1 MKNILLSTIFL
12 LSLFSTFKAIAQEN
26 EEEEKK
32 HLISVSLGYAY
43 IHKGASEGSESADGV
58 LVPSLGLNYFY
69 ELSPKWEI
77 GLMTDFEFGSY
88 IIFEKDLKRENAF
101 IAAAVAS
108 YSLTKS
114 WRFLAGGGIE
124 FEKEKN
130 LGIVRLGTEYN
141 FNLKNNWLISPEI
154 LYDIKEGF
162 DTWSFS
168 VVFTKKF

>member
-1 MKNILLSTIFL
+1 MKNFLISTIFL
-12 LSLFSTFKAIAQEN
+12 LSLFSSFKTFAQEN

-32 HLISVSLGYAY
+32 HLISISLGYTY
-43 IHKGASEGSESADGV
+43 IHKGASEESESADGV

-69 ELSPKWEI
+69 ELSSKWEI

-114 WRFLAGGGIE
+114 LHVLAGGGME
-124 FEKEKN
+124 FEKTEN

-141 FNLKNNWLISPEI
+141 FNLKNDWLISPEI
-154 LYDIKEGF
+154 LYDIKKGF

-168 VVFTKKF
+168 VVFAKKF